1 MTAPPPR
8 SRDGPSG
15 KLEGMTE
22 RQGPVRR
29 RLVLATCCL
38 SIFIVSLDNTIVNVA
53 LPSIRRDL
61 DASVSELQW
70 TIDAYTLVLAGLLM
84 VSGSTADRV
93 GRRKI
98 FRLGLTLFSLGSLLC
113 SLAPSAAA
121 LVAFRAL
128 QGVGGSMLNPVA
140 MSIIRNTFTDARERA
155 QAIGIWGAVVG
166 LSMAL
171 GPLVGGLLV
180 AGISWRAIF
189 WVNLPVGV
197 LAFVLTQR
205 FVPESRAPK
214 PRRIDPLGQGLVI
227 VALGSLVYA
236 IIEGADAGWGSPRIV
251 GCATLSVVALT
262 LLVRHER
269 RHPEP
274 LMDPRFFRSVP
285 FSGASLIAI
294 AAFTALG
301 GFLFL
306 TNLYLQGD
314 RGLSAAESGL
324 YTLPMAATA
333 FVAAPLS
340 GRLVGGRSARP
351 SLVIGGAG
359 LALGSVMLTGLSA
372 TTATPL
378 LLTAYF
384 LFGLGF
390 GMVNPP
396 ITNTAVSGMPQEQAG
411 VAAAVASTSRLVGI
425 SLGVAIVGAI
435 AVPAAGVAAA
445 HGGFAAASHPGWW
458 LLTACGVGVVALGLI
473 STSAWALQTASAVA
487 AGATSR
493 GWVPLRGT
501 RLSEPG
507 G

>member
-53 LPSIRRDL
+53 LPSIRRAL
-61 DASVSELQW
+61 HASGSEAQW

-180 AGISWRAIF
+180 AAIDWRAIF
-189 WVNLPVGV
+189 WVNVPVGV
-197 LAFVLTQR
+197 LAIVLTQR
-205 FVPESRAPK
+205 FVPESRALR
-214 PRRIDPLGQGLVI
+214 PRRVDWVGQVLMV
-227 VALGSLVYA
+227 VALGTLVYA
-236 IIEGADAGWGSPRIV
+236 IIEGSEASFGSPR
-251 GCATLSVVALT
+251 LT
-262 LLVRHER
+262 
-269 RHPEP
+269 
-274 LMDPRFFRSVP
+274 
-285 FSGASLIAI
+285 
-294 AAFTALG
+294 
-301 GFLFL
+301 
-306 TNLYLQGD
+306 
-314 RGLSAAESGL
+314 
-324 YTLPMAATA
+324 
-333 FVAAPLS
+333 
-340 GRLVGGRSARP
+340 
-351 SLVIGGAG
+351 
-359 LALGSVMLTGLSA
+359 
-372 TTATPL
+372 
-378 LLTAYF
+378 
-384 LFGLGF
+384 
-390 GMVNPP
+390 
-396 ITNTAVSGMPQEQAG
+396 
-411 VAAAVASTSRLVGI
+411 
-425 SLGVAIVGAI
+425 
-435 AVPAAGVAAA
+435 VPA
-445 HGGFAAASHPGWW
+445 
-458 LLTACGVGVVALGLI
+458 LI
-473 STSAWALQTASAVA
+473 
-487 AGATSR
+487 
-493 GWVPLRGT
+493 
-501 RLSEPG
+501 
-507 G
+507 